1 MRRILKVGIA
11 ASIFVPVAAMAG
23 DTVQLTPGRWEV
35 TTTFLS
41 VLLDGQ
47 PVPNNIFKNQIAFNC
62 ISPAFAVEP
71 ARYFLEP
78 DSKKDCKPA
87 GTVVDGR
94 IAMAG
99 ACHMPFGEMMASG
112 VGTYQPRS
120 YEIIMKADAAMGGKP
135 LVMNFALRG
144 KYVGACKGDEDK

>member
-1 MRRILKVGIA
+1 MGSILKFGMA
-11 ASIFVPVAAMAG
+11 ASLCLSVAAMAA

-35 TTTFLS
+35 TTTFVT

-47 PVPNNIFKNQIAFNC
+47 PMPNDLFKSAPGFDC
-62 ISPAFAVEP
+62 ISPAFAADP

-78 DSKKDCKPA
+78 DSAKDCKPG
-87 GTVVDGR
+87 GTVADGH

-99 ACHMPFGEMMASG
+99 KCAMPFGEMMARG
-112 VGTYQPRS
+112 VGTYQSKS
-120 YEIIMKADAAMGGKP
+120 YEVIMKADAIMDGKP

-144 KYVGACKGDEDK
+144 KFVGACKGDEEK